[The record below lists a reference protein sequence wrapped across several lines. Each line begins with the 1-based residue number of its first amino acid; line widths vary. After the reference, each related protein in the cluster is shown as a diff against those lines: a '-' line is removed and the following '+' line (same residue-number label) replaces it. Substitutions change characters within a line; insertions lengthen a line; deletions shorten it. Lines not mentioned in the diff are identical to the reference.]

1 MQQRGEHIWGR
12 ITAVII
18 CLVIAVAAGILV
30 WAGVKSNSVSLEN
43 SAVTPVLY
51 QEKSVP
57 VEPSGAIP
65 DTDSND
71 EGVQDLEKEPAVINL

>member
-1 MQQRGEHIWGR
+1 MRQYRRHILWG
-12 ITAVII
+12 ITAIVIFFF
-18 CLVIAVAAGILV
+18 LAGILV
-30 WAGVKSNSVSLEN
+30 WAGVKKSSVSLEN

-71 EGVQDLEKEPAVINL
+71 EGMQDLEKEPTVINL

>member
-1 MQQRGEHIWGR
+1 MRQRSEHIWGR

-30 WAGVKSNSVSLEN
+30 WAGVKKSSVALEN
-43 SAVTPVLY
+43 SVATPVLY

-57 VEPSGAIP
+57 VESSGAIP

-71 EGVQDLEKEPAVINL
+71 EGMQDLKKEPAVIKL